1 MLIDMKKAKKFNISE
16 IFYSIQGEGTRA
28 GLPCVFIR
36 FQGCELRCNWCDT
49 PYALE
54 IKQREQLLSFEEII
68 ENVKK
73 YNCNFV
79 MFTGGEP
86 LYHKGVNELIK
97 WFCDNNYTVVIETNG
112 HQPISDIDSR
122 ANFVMDI
129 KCPSSKMDKFNN
141 YENFKFLKKD
151 DEVKFVI
158 MNREDFDFAVDII
171 IKYDLNKIIDNILFS
186 PVFGVLEPLKLAE
199 WILKE
204 NLRVRMQ
211 LQIHKYIWHPTTR
224 GV

>member
-1 MLIDMKKAKKFNISE
+1 MKKAKKFNISE

-54 IKQREQLLSFEEII
+54 IKQQEQLLSFEEII
-68 ENVKK
+68 KNVKK

-86 LYHKGVNELIK
+86 LYHMGVNELIK

-141 YENFKFLKKD
+141 YENFKFIKKD

-204 NLRVRMQ
+204 NLSVRMQ
-211 LQIHKYIWHPTTR
+211 LQIHKYIWQPTTR